1 PIAGEREKGGSGEQG
16 KILKKGGNMNRVKR
30 VVMTV
35 ICFLFL
41 GFASFSNA
49 VTVSIPNTEIA
60 PGTTTVEIP
69 INVDNAN
76 GVVVFTAVV
85 KYDNTILDYKS
96 CTGGTLIRDLVGD
109 GDWAFIKE
117 VDEINGKITLL
128 AAALDTENPIAL
140 SGGGTL
146 VSITFNILGVAG
158 QTSAVY
164 FSKVSG
170 EEPALVNAQMQ
181 QIPATWVD
189 GSVHITGYTLTVN
202 VSGSGTVT
210 KNPDKTEYTKG
221 DIVTLTATPSTGQEF
236 IGWSGDLTGTTNPTT
251 ITMDG
256 NKTITANF
264 VKQYTLNVNVSPSG
278 SGTVTKNPDKAK
290 YNEGEQVIL
299 TAIPNFEYSFQNWS
313 GSLTGSTNPAT
324 IVMNCDKTITA
335 NFVSSGFTIEPEVLQ
350 LNLILECDINTETQL
365 NIAVNKIGNFSNT
378 VNLSSTTDADT
389 GITTGLNPKNG
400 VPPFSSQLNLSISGN
415 TTPDT
420 YILIIKGQSDDIT
433 YERDITIVANTF
445 VSIPIIYFDGNEE
458 IEIPI
463 NISNASNL
471 VGFQFTITF
480 DPEIL
485 DLTNVETPIEPCD
498 LTYDWTIIPNTTI
511 TGEIIGAGF
520 NPTLIGLASE
530 RGSIIIIKANV
541 IGEIPEEGI
550 PLTIEEMRL
559 RTPEGQSM
567 PVITQNGL
575 LLPGMPGD
583 IDRNGEVDIFDSIL
597 CLRMAVKL
605 PVKINNTTYNDPYE
619 TLIKRAD
626 LKKDGEIDIS
636 DVILILRKAIG
647 LVE

>member
-1 PIAGEREKGGSGEQG
+1 
-16 KILKKGGNMNRVKR
+16 MNRVKR

-69 INVDNAN
+69 INVDNAT
-76 GVVVFTAVV
+76 GVAGFQFRVTFNNAILQATGAKVGSLTSGWTVTPNTTVSGQINVVGFDPSA
-85 KYDNTILDYKS
+85 
-96 CTGGTLIRDLVGD
+96 TG
-109 GDWAFIKE
+109 
-117 VDEINGKITLL
+117 
-128 AAALDTENPIAL
+128 L
-140 SGGGTL
+140 SGGSGSL
-146 VSITFNILGVAG
+146 CILQFNVVGKAGETTDLIFTQCKLSDAESATISSTSTNGV
-158 QTSAVY
+158 
-164 FSKVSG
+164 F
-170 EEPALVNAQMQ
+170 
-181 QIPATWVD
+181 
-189 GSVHITGYTLTVN
+189 HINGYKLTVN

-210 KNPDKTEYTKG
+210 KNPDKTEYTEG
-221 DIVTLTATPSTGQEF
+221 EQVTLTATPSTGQEF
-236 IGWSGDLTGTTNPTT
+236 IGWSGSLTGSTNPAT
-251 ITMDG
+251 IVMNCD
-256 NKTITANF
+256 KTITANF
-264 VKQYTLNVNVSPSG
+264 VKQYTLNVNISPSG

-480 DPEIL
+480 DPAIL
-485 DLTNVETPIEPCD
+485 DLTNVEIPIEPGD
-498 LTYDWTIIPNTTI
+498 LTYDWNIISNTTI
-511 TGEIIGAGF
+511 TGEIIGGGL
-520 NPTLIGLASE
+520 NPTAIGLASE

-559 RTPEGQSM
+559 ITPEGQSM

-575 LLPGMPGD
+575 LLPGIPGD
-583 IDRNGEVDIFDSIL
+583 IDRNGEVDISDVIL

-605 PVKINNTTYNDPYE
+605 SVTINDTIYNAPYE